1 MGVQFGSGFS
11 LSGAMAALA
20 TPWQSGGSGAGSG
33 SAGGGLDMGGLE
45 RLVERIV
52 SGGADGISPA
62 GSTGEGAL
70 LTRAQRIELTKR
82 VRQLTP
88 AGLPVITGLPLTTL
102 TDGPAELDALAAAGA
117 DAALV
122 APPSY
127 YPLSDD
133 AVRKLYAELADTTP
147 LPLVLYNIPVFTK
160 VRLSPAVVGWLAG
173 HPAVIGIKDSSRDME
188 YQQQVIAATAAADF
202 AVLTG
207 TDSLLVASLVL
218 GAAGTIAASVN
229 LVPELP
235 TGIYRAYGA
244 SDMKTALRLQE
255 ELARIVAICRPGLF
269 PAGWKAALE
278 IAGVCE
284 RVAVPPGTPLPAEDF
299 GRLGEQLASAG
310 LPRALHTG
318 TALLRTA
325 AGRGDEHRGGEGE
338 EADAGLR
345 PEKPSCRNVHFRRYP
360 RLRKI
365 VPG

>member
-1 MGVQFGSGFS
+1 MGVRFGNDFT

-20 TPWQSGGSGAGSG
+20 TPWQSGGSGSGSG
-33 SAGGGLDMGGLE
+33 GAGGGLDVSGIE

-52 SGGADGISPA
+52 NGGADGISPA

-70 LTRAQRIELTKR
+70 LTRAQRIELTTR

-117 DAALV
+117 GAALV

-173 HPAVIGIKDSSRDME
+173 HPSVIGIKDSSRDME
-188 YQQQVIAATAAADF
+188 YQQQVIMATASKDF

-207 TDSLLVASLVL
+207 TDTLLVASLTL
-218 GAAGTIAASVN
+218 GAAGTIAGSVN
-229 LVPELP
+229 LVPELAS
-235 TGIYRAYGA
+235 GICRAFG
-244 SDMKTALRLQE
+244 SGDMATATELQE
-255 ELARIVAICRPGLF
+255 RLSRIVAVCRPGLF

-278 IAGVCE
+278 LAGVCS
-284 RVAVPPGTPLPAEDF
+284 RTMAGLGTPLSDAECARLADA
-299 GRLGEQLASAG
+299 LGEVGMAARAS
-310 LPRALHTG
+310 
-318 TALLRTA
+318 
-325 AGRGDEHRGGEGE
+325 
-338 EADAGLR
+338 
-345 PEKPSCRNVHFRRYP
+345 
-360 RLRKI
+360 
-365 VPG
+365 